1 MFSSPRVSEPIK
13 FQKGLVLANPL
24 TALFEFLMP
33 ERAENPS
40 LQARQKIIAFACI
53 MTFLAAFYSLLKW
66 SKLGYDDLAAWAW
79 LLVFG
84 APVLA
89 MLNKYCVLPLM
100 LLANLSVLLMV
111 IYCSALIYYLEGI
124 HSAHIFWVVGI
135 MVFAYLITDSRF
147 GFMWFSVMTAFTLLL
162 IILDQNQYALPHFE
176 LDDKQARINIYS
188 GYMLPI
194 IVIAV
199 TLWFSNKIREQA
211 QTASESA
218 ASDARQH
225 LDHSTKISVQL
236 GDILQDASSTAD
248 ILLDSSEELSKTMGV
263 MSVSSNSIKDSIEK
277 QVSSTLHMNN
287 TLHAMY
293 DSVNNSSS
301 IMKEVKQEA
310 ESAER
315 DVMDS
320 ARSMEEAIEYMAHI
334 RQGNDSIL
342 HAMNIISDIA
352 NQTNLLAL
360 NAAIE
365 AARAGDQGRGF
376 AVVADEVRTLS
387 IRSNESAQSI
397 KLILDSATK
406 DIEDGSKMVDM
417 SGERLNRAVES
428 VRNIALKISESVRIT
443 LQQQQDIK
451 GVVASSEEAERL
463 IRQNEAL
470 SQELIDSTAS
480 LSNVSERLLKIAHQM
495 NEKVHR
501 SDSLHN

>member
-1 MFSSPRVSEPIK
+1 
-13 FQKGLVLANPL
+13 
-24 TALFEFLMP
+24 MP
-33 ERAENPS
+33 ERSENPS

-53 MTFLAAFYSLLKW
+53 MSFLAAFYSLLKW

-79 LLVFG
+79 LIVFG

-111 IYCSALIYYLEGI
+111 IYCSALIYHLEGI
-124 HSAHIFWVVGI
+124 HSAHIFWIVGI
-135 MVFAYLITDSRF
+135 MVFAYLITDSRY
-147 GFMWFSVMTAFTLLL
+147 GFVWFSVMTGFTLIL
-162 IILDQNQYALPHFE
+162 IVLDQNQYPLPHFE
-176 LDDKQARINIYS
+176 LDPKQARVNIYS
-188 GYMLPI
+188 GYLLPI
-194 IVIAV
+194 IVIGV
-199 TLWFSNKIREQA
+199 TLWFSNKIRHEA
-211 QTASESA
+211 QNTSETAAIE
-218 ASDARQH
+218 ARQH
-225 LDHSTKISVQL
+225 LEHSTKVSIQL
-236 GDILQDASSTAD
+236 GDILQDASTTAD

-263 MSVSSNSIKDSIEK
+263 MASSSNRIKGSIES
-277 QVSSTLHMNN
+277 QVASTLHMSQ
-287 TLHAMY
+287 TLHAMN
-293 DSVNNSSS
+293 DSVNNSSA

-315 DVMDS
+315 EVMDS
-320 ARSMEEAIEYMAHI
+320 AKSMAQAIEYMAHI

-397 KLILDSATK
+397 RLILDSATK
-406 DIEDGSKMVDM
+406 DIEDGSKIVDET
-417 SGERLNRAVES
+417 GERLNRAVES
-428 VRNIALKISESVRIT
+428 VRNIAVKIGESASISM
-443 LQQQQDIK
+443 QQQKDIK

-463 IRQNEAL
+463 IRQNESL

-480 LSNVSERLLKIAHQM
+480 LSNVSDSLLKIAHQM
-495 NEKVHR
+495 NEKVHQR
-501 SDSLHN
+501 DNLIS

>member
-1 MFSSPRVSEPIK
+1 
-13 FQKGLVLANPL
+13 
-24 TALFEFLMP
+24 MP
-33 ERAENPS
+33 ERADSPA

-53 MTFLAAFYSLLKW
+53 MTFLAAFYSLIKW
-66 SKLGYDDLAAWAW
+66 SKLGYDDLAVWAW

-89 MLNKYCVLPLM
+89 MLNKYCVFSLM

-111 IYCSALIYYLEGI
+111 IYCTALIYHLEGI

-135 MVFAYLITDSRF
+135 MVFAYLITDSRY

-162 IILDQNQYALPHFE
+162 IVLDQNQYPLPHFE
-176 LDDKQARINIYS
+176 LDARQARVNLYS
-188 GYMLPI
+188 GYLLPI
-194 IVIAV
+194 IVIGL
-199 TLWFSNKIREQA
+199 TLWFSNKIRHEA
-211 QTASESA
+211 QIASEKA
-218 ASDARQH
+218 TNEARQH
-225 LDHSTKISVQL
+225 LNHSTKISVQL
-236 GDILQDASSTAD
+236 GDILQDASSSAD
-248 ILLDSSEELSKTMGV
+248 ILLGSSEELSKTMGV
-263 MSVSSNSIKDSIEK
+263 MSASSSSIKDSIEK
-277 QVSSTLHMNN
+277 QVSSTLHMNQ
-287 TLHAMY
+287 TLNAMIH
-293 DSVNNSSS
+293 SVNNSSA
-301 IMKEVKQEA
+301 IMKDVKQEA

-315 DVMDS
+315 EVIDS
-320 ARSMEEAIEYMAHI
+320 AHSMAEAIEYMSQI
-334 RQGNDSIL
+334 RKGNESIL

-406 DIEDGSKMVDM
+406 DIEDGAKVVDAT
-417 SGERLNRAVES
+417 GERLNRAVES
-428 VRNIALKISESVRIT
+428 VRHIAAKISESARIT

-463 IRQNEAL
+463 IRQNEAM
-470 SQELIDSTAS
+470 SQDLLDSTAS
-480 LSNVSERLLKIAHQM
+480 LSNVSGSLLKMAHQM
-495 NEKVHR
+495 NEKVHQR
-501 SDSLHN
+501 DNLLN